1 MIRSISA
8 WAAFN
13 DPSSPWYYVV
23 GIIFLALIFAA
34 LGGYI
39 VYAKKHKKPDDVAPD
54 GKGTDT
60 QDAKDTATTDGGKDE
75 KADAA
80 EPAMTVNES
89 TDATA
94 EQSAPT
100 ESVDADTATEPS
112 AAEKSAED
120 KKEETEVADG
130 TIEQAA
136 TTDAAEPAPTVKESS
151 DIAAEQS
158 ATAETAAAEEKP
170 KAPTKK
176 TAAKSTAKKTSTAR
190 SAAAKTKTETTAKP
204 KTSAGDAD
212 KPAKP
217 TAAKTAAAK
226 PASAKTAAKTTA
238 AKSTQKKSADKA
250 FIDRLI
256 DAKSV
261 HSVYNELKNTIL
273 SYPGVKAKLNKDG
286 EEFRFGEDKKA
297 ALMLNGDVME
307 LYLAVDPATVPEQLG
322 AAAADGELPTK
333 LDVAEDR
340 IDNAQKLI
348 FFAMNVAML
357 TRNANRR
364 YVDYI
369 QNAISAKQRSAA
381 KKK

>member
-60 QDAKDTATTDGGKDE
+60 QDAKDTATPDGGKDE

-89 TDATA
+89 TDGST
-94 EQSAPT
+94 EQNSTT
-100 ESVDADTATEPS
+100 EVADADTATEPN
-112 AAEKSAED
+112 AAEKAAED
-120 KKEETEVADG
+120 KKEETDVDDG
-130 TIEQAA
+130 TTEQAA
-136 TTDAAEPAPTVKESS
+136 TTDAAEPATTVRESS
-151 DIAAEQS
+151 DVAAEQS
-158 ATAETAAAEEKP
+158 ATATAAAEEEP

-176 TAAKSTAKKTSTAR
+176 TAAKPTAKKTSTAR

-226 PASAKTAAKTTA
+226 TASAKTAAKTTA

-250 FIDRLI
+250 FVDRLI

-364 YVDYI
+364 YVDYV

>member
-60 QDAKDTATTDGGKDE
+60 QDAKDTSTPDDGKNE

-80 EPAMTVNES
+80 EPAPTEAESSDGSTEQNSTTESADADTAADPNAAEKAAEDNKEETDVADGTTEQAAIGTDEPALTVNES
-89 TDATA
+89 
-94 EQSAPT
+94 S
-100 ESVDADTATEPS
+100 
-112 AAEKSAED
+112 
-120 KKEETEVADG
+120 
-130 TIEQAA
+130 
-136 TTDAAEPAPTVKESS
+136 DAAS
-151 DIAAEQS
+151 EQS
-158 ATAETAAAEEKP
+158 ATGETAATEEDP

-176 TAAKSTAKKTSTAR
+176 TAAKPTAKKTSTAR
-190 SAAAKTKTETTAKP
+190 STAAKTTTKTTAKP
-204 KTSAGDAD
+204 KTSAGNAD
-212 KPAKP
+212 KPAKQ
-217 TAAKTAAAK
+217 TAAKTATAK
-226 PASAKTAAKTTA
+226 TATAKTAAKTPA

-250 FIDRLI
+250 FVDRLI
-256 DAKSV
+256 GAKSV

-322 AAAADGELPTK
+322 ATAADGELPTK

-364 YVDYI
+364 YVDYV

>member
-60 QDAKDTATTDGGKDE
+60 QDAKDTATPDDGKNE
-75 KADAA
+75 KADADEPAPTEVESSDGSNEKKSTTESADADTAAEPNAAEKAAEDNKEETDVADGTTEHAAIGAA
-80 EPAMTVNES
+80 EPALTVNES
-89 TDATA
+89 SDA
-94 EQSAPT
+94 
-100 ESVDADTATEPS
+100 
-112 AAEKSAED
+112 
-120 KKEETEVADG
+120 
-130 TIEQAA
+130 
-136 TTDAAEPAPTVKESS
+136 
-151 DIAAEQS
+151 AAEQS
-158 ATAETAAAEEKP
+158 ATGETAATEEDP

-176 TAAKSTAKKTSTAR
+176 TAAKPTAKKTSTAR
-190 SAAAKTKTETTAKP
+190 STAAKTTSKTTAKP
-204 KTSAGDAD
+204 KTSAGNAD
-212 KPAKP
+212 KPAKQ
-217 TAAKTAAAK
+217 TAAKTATAK
-226 PASAKTAAKTTA
+226 TATAKTAAKTPA
-238 AKSTQKKSADKA
+238 AESTQKKSADKA
-250 FIDRLI
+250 FVDRLI
-256 DAKSV
+256 GAKSV

-322 AAAADGELPTK
+322 ATAADGELPTK
-333 LDVAEDR
+333 LDVGEDR

-364 YVDYI
+364 YVDYV

>member
-39 VYAKKHKKPDDVAPD
+39 VYAKKHKKPDDIAPD

-60 QDAKDTATTDGGKDE
+60 QDAKDTATPDDGKNE
-75 KADAA
+75 KADADEPAPTEAESSDGSTEQNSTTESADADTAAEPNAAEKAAEDNKEETDVADGTTEQAAIGAA
-80 EPAMTVNES
+80 EPALTVNES
-89 TDATA
+89 SDA
-94 EQSAPT
+94 
-100 ESVDADTATEPS
+100 
-112 AAEKSAED
+112 
-120 KKEETEVADG
+120 
-130 TIEQAA
+130 
-136 TTDAAEPAPTVKESS
+136 
-151 DIAAEQS
+151 AAEQS
-158 ATAETAAAEEKP
+158 ATGETAATEEDP

-176 TAAKSTAKKTSTAR
+176 TAAKKTSTAR
-190 SAAAKTKTETTAKP
+190 STAAKTTTKTTAKP
-204 KTSAGDAD
+204 KTSAGNAD
-212 KPAKP
+212 KPAKQ
-217 TAAKTAAAK
+217 TAAKTATAK
-226 PASAKTAAKTTA
+226 TATAKTAAKTPA

-250 FIDRLI
+250 FVDRLI
-256 DAKSV
+256 GAKSV

-322 AAAADGELPTK
+322 ATAADGELPTK

-364 YVDYI
+364 YVDYV

>member
-54 GKGTDT
+54 GKGTET
-60 QDAKDTATTDGGKDE
+60 QDAKDTATPDDGKNE
-75 KADAA
+75 KADADEPAPTEVESSDGSTEQNSTTESADADTAAEPNAAEKAAEDNKEETDVADGTTEQA
-80 EPAMTVNES
+80 EPALTVNES
-89 TDATA
+89 
-94 EQSAPT
+94 S
-100 ESVDADTATEPS
+100 
-112 AAEKSAED
+112 
-120 KKEETEVADG
+120 
-130 TIEQAA
+130 
-136 TTDAAEPAPTVKESS
+136 DAAS
-151 DIAAEQS
+151 EQS
-158 ATAETAAAEEKP
+158 ATGETAATEEDP

-176 TAAKSTAKKTSTAR
+176 TAAKPTAKKTSTAR
-190 SAAAKTKTETTAKP
+190 STAAKTTTKTTAKP
-204 KTSAGDAD
+204 KTSAGNAD
-212 KPAKP
+212 KPAKQ
-217 TAAKTAAAK
+217 TAAKTATAK
-226 PASAKTAAKTTA
+226 TATAKTAAKTPA

-250 FIDRLI
+250 FVDRLI
-256 DAKSV
+256 GAKSV

-364 YVDYI
+364 YVDYV